1 MSDNPSQVTRIESLF
16 GVIFPDDVRAMWS
29 ALRTLVLDLVALPS
43 LECAVNMNAYTAL
56 QLTAALPLIVMGTV
70 LVIWFLLYE
79 RTDSVGDKKG
89 RRAAL
94 RSRGYSALLLVSY
107 AIYPSLAARCFVFF
121 PCDTFTYANGPRSFL
136 RSDLSIS
143 CDEDAHSGRVAFAVL
158 CTFVYVVGIPFWWA
172 LVLWPHRKTLRNPLL
187 RDSAGEVQHL
197 SFLWGAYSA
206 PCWWYELFAAG
217 YRAVAT
223 IVIVSASNDPRAA
236 AYVEGLI
243 RRWTFSQPRYQ
254 PPKVRGKPF
263 RSISACL

>member
-70 LVIWFLLYE
+70 LVIWLLLYE

-107 AIYPSLAARCFVFF
+107 AIYC
-121 PCDTFTYANGPRSFL
+121 
-136 RSDLSIS
+136 I
-143 CDEDAHSGRVAFAVL
+143 
-158 CTFVYVVGIPFWWA
+158 
-172 LVLWPHRKTLRNPLL
+172 
-187 RDSAGEVQHL
+187 
-197 SFLWGAYSA
+197 
-206 PCWWYELFAAG
+206 
-217 YRAVAT
+217 
-223 IVIVSASNDPRAA
+223 
-236 AYVEGLI
+236 
-243 RRWTFSQPRYQ
+243 
-254 PPKVRGKPF
+254 
-263 RSISACL
+263 